1 MAIASIANCNKLPE
15 GIMEKSQKM
24 DDLGVPPGTPMTLE
38 SCKWVFHRKNQ
49 RPGQNGKINPTEID
63 QDSGKID
70 SYIYIYIEIILFFRR
85 LLCEQM

>member
-1 MAIASIANCNKLPE
+1 
-15 GIMEKSQKM
+15 MEKSQKM

-70 SYIYIYIEIILFFRR
+70 SYIYIYRDYSIFSEIAVRTNVICFEFGR
-85 LLCEQM
+85 EQWIRTG